1 MVRGCPI
8 PGEFV
13 FFHWSITIESR
24 HPSGS
29 MGGRYLLKVTSS
41 FSIGFKLS
49 HDNLLIN
56 QRVDWRMR

>member
-29 MGGRYLLKVTSS
+29 IQWAVDIFSKLLAHSQLAS
-41 FSIGFKLS
+41 
-49 HDNLLIN
+49 N
-56 QRVDWRMR
+56 